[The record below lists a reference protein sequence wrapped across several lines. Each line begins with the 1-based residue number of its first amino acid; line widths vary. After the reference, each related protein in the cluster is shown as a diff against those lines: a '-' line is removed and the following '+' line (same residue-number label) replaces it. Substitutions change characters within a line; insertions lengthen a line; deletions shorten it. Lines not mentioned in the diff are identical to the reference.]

1 MSQELK
7 IPYVDP
13 FLLIVDKPAGIPV
26 YPLREDNT
34 GTVAQFLEDR
44 FPELRDAGL
53 PRQAGIVHRLDNTTS
68 GLLVAARDR
77 ETYAKMRALWN
88 TQSVTKTYSALV
100 LGRLKRATTI
110 ATPIAHHP
118 SNKKKMV
125 VCETAVRKKEWKGRE
140 AKTKVVP
147 KKFLEGPGKGFYTLV
162 EVQIT
167 TGVRHQIRVHLA
179 SIGHPIAGDK
189 LYQNPTKRGD
199 DQTGLE
205 RPFLHLESVR
215 FTHPSTGEKIIVQS
229 PLAKDLAMV
238 LKNLPANRD

>member
-1 MSQELK
+1 MK
-7 IPYVDP
+7 ILYEDQR
-13 FLLIVDKPAGIPV
+13 LIVVDKPAGIPV
-26 YPLREDNT
+26 YPLREGNT

-53 PRQAGIVHRLDNTTS
+53 PRQAGIIHRLDNTTS
-68 GLLVAARDR
+68 GVLVAARDR

-88 TQSVTKTYSALV
+88 TPSVTKTYSALV
-100 LGRLKRATTI
+100 LGRLKKATTT
-110 ATPIAHHP
+110 AASIAHHP

-125 VCETAVRKKEWKGRE
+125 VCETAIRKKEWKGRE

-179 SIGHPIAGDK
+179 SIGHPISGDK
-189 LYQNPTKRGD
+189 LYQNPTKRRD
-199 DQTGLE
+199 DHTELG
-205 RPFLHLESVR
+205 RPFLHLRRIGFV
-215 FTHPSTGEKIIVQS
+215 HPATGKRTVIYA
-229 PLAKDLAMV
+229 PLPDDLAMV

>member
-1 MSQELK
+1 MK
-7 IPYVDP
+7 ILYEDHH
-13 FLLIVDKPAGIPV
+13 LIAVDKPAGIPV
-26 YPLREDNT
+26 YPLRESDT
-34 GTVAQFLEDR
+34 GTVAQFLESR
-44 FPELRDAGL
+44 YPELRNAGL

-68 GLLVAARDR
+68 GVLVAARNR
-77 ETYAKMRALWN
+77 ETFEKLRALWN
-88 TQSVTKTYSALV
+88 TAGVTKNYIALV
-100 LGRLKRATTI
+100 LGKMRKATTI
-110 ATPIAHHP
+110 GTPIAHHP

-125 VCETAVRKKEWKGRE
+125 VCETAVRRKEWKGRE

-147 KKFLEGPGKGFYTLV
+147 KKILEGPEKTTYSLV
-162 EVQIT
+162 DVGIT

-215 FTHPSTGEKIIVQS
+215 FLHPSTGKKIVVQA
-229 PLAKDLAMV
+229 PLTDDLV
-238 LKNLPANRD
+238 SILQNLSVIHD